1 MYCYWE
7 MVPIAKENLKYKT
20 YEYHLLKTLVLAE
33 PMLNNVHTKQEASF
47 YMLAA
52 NSSMVV
58 IYLKAK
64 DFSKA
69 IGEGRKT
76 YGFMK
81 DGFDWADKYPDFNF
95 SSGLYYFYAAQY
107 PETHPV
113 IQPVMWFFTKGNK
126 EKGIELLKKSA
137 EKSLFSKTESDYF
150 LAHVYLKYF
159 TQPLESI
166 KYGRKLVERY
176 PNNYFYLAKYV
187 EALILTKKYAEA
199 KPLIEKLLK
208 SPTDYFQIA
217 GHLFS
222 GMSEAA
228 AMNFIIAKK
237 QFEIAHKQILTT
249 NKQTTDYLA
258 FVYLGLGLIHEKDNK
273 LKNAKYYFERLEEI
287 GEYTLHQQ
295 EVEAFKKRKR
305 D

>member
-1 MYCYWE
+1 
-7 MVPIAKENLKYKT
+7 V
-20 YEYHLLKTLVLAE
+20 
-33 PMLNNVHTKQEASF
+33 
-47 YMLAA
+47 
-52 NSSMVV
+52 
-58 IYLKAK
+58 
-64 DFSKA
+64 
-69 IGEGRKT
+69 
-76 YGFMK
+76 
-81 DGFDWADKYPDFNF
+81 
-95 SSGLYYFYAAQY
+95 
-107 PETHPV
+107 
-113 IQPVMWFFTKGNK
+113 
-126 EKGIELLKKSA
+126 
-137 EKSLFSKTESDYF
+137 
-150 LAHVYLKYF
+150 
-159 TQPLESI
+159 
-166 KYGRKLVERY
+166 
-176 PNNYFYLAKYV
+176 
-187 EALILTKKYAEA
+187 
-199 KPLIEKLLK
+199 K